1 MRVRQLFQSVADKGD
16 IIAVPISC
24 NANDAWLGKG
34 HYFWDSEIADAHWWG
49 QLHYHDNYVI
59 YQSEY
64 DYDSLEYFDLLGN
77 TEHRKYFFDFA
88 QALIN
93 RRKKRYTV
101 GETIEILKR
110 IDFTF
115 LKKYNAIRALPES
128 VRANVFKVYFDDNED
143 FYFLN
148 RTRIQM
154 CVIDTC
160 FLLDGKYV
168 PVYHSSSSMTVV

>member
-1 MRVRQLFQSVADKGD
+1 MRARQLFQSVEDKGD
-16 IIAVPISC
+16 TIIVPILC
-24 NANDAWLGKG
+24 DTNDAWLGKG

-49 QLHYHDNYVI
+49 QGHYHGNYVI

-77 TEHRKYFFDFA
+77 TEHRKYFFGFA
-88 QALIN
+88 KALIN
-93 RRKKRYTV
+93 KRKKKYKV

-115 LKKYNAIRALPES
+115 LKNYKAIRALPES
-128 VRANVFKVYFDDNED
+128 VKVNVFQVYFDDNEV
-143 FYFLN
+143 FSLPN

-154 CVIDTC
+154 CVIDTS
-160 FLLDGKYV
+160 FLLGGKYV
-168 PVYHSSSSMTVV
+168 PVYHSSNSITVV